1 MTIWRKDIPI
11 IYDLLQKSRHKHANA
26 GPKLI
31 EHTLPETEI
40 APARKLPQ
48 KETHLPT
55 MIFFCAILVS
65 GRVMILNLYGTPENF
80 DGTKKEHPKKKGT
93 IIFHPPP
100 FLGSKCQFSRVYN
113 YI

>member
-1 MTIWRKDIPI
+1 
-11 IYDLLQKSRHKHANA
+11 
-26 GPKLI
+26 
-31 EHTLPETEI
+31 
-40 APARKLPQ
+40 
-48 KETHLPT
+48 
-55 MIFFCAILVS
+55 
-65 GRVMILNLYGTPENF
+65 MILNLYGTPENF

>member
-1 MTIWRKDIPI
+1 MEYALGDYRYVFTSMHNKRTMTIWRKDIPI

-55 MIFFCAILVS
+55 MIFFVLS
-65 GRVMILNLYGTPENF
+65 
-80 DGTKKEHPKKKGT
+80 
-93 IIFHPPP
+93 
-100 FLGSKCQFSRVYN
+100 
-113 YI
+113 